1 MRPCASRVLVE
12 RNKTL
17 DANISE
23 RRRVYRGS
31 NRNLEREREVF
42 KEKEKKESEA
52 GAWKERNPVESWER
66 AGKLLGNRSG
76 VVLSSV

>member
-42 KEKEKKESEA
+42 KEKEKRRVRRVLGKKETQ
-52 GAWKERNPVESWER
+52 WKV
-66 AGKLLGNRSG
+66 GKG
-76 VVLSSV
+76 

>member
-31 NRNLEREREVF
+31 NRNLERKREVF
-42 KEKEKKESEA
+42 KEKEKK
-52 GAWKERNPVESWER
+52 GERGGCLER
-66 AGKLLGNRSG
+66 KKPSGKVGKLLGNRSG